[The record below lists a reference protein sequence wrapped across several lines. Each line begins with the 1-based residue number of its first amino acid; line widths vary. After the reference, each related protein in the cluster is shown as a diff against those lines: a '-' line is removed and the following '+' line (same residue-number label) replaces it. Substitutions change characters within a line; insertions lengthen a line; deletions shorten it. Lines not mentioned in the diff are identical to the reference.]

1 MQDQSVEVENGAMA
15 GLLALEIVSHLAAI
29 ATGVVAV
36 AAYWMYLHDRK
47 AKRLRLEKHLREE
60 KERDTDHGQRT
71 LLHLVARLGMSE
83 GEIMDAAFR
92 SKVIA
97 RRVAT
102 DKDGRANM
110 LFLEYKGNDVPE
122 PQRF

>member
-1 MQDQSVEVENGAMA
+1 MA

-60 KERDTDHGQRT
+60 KEWDTDQGQRT

-97 RRVAT
+97 RRVGT
-102 DKDGRANM
+102 DKEGRASM
-110 LFLEYKGNDVPE
+110 LFLEYKGNDVAE